1 MDNEKVE
8 LDMDI
13 ENLEF
18 ARNMANSDL
27 NVPYLN
33 RISIDLF
40 GVSGIKKEQVKN
52 LMSDPIKNASEL
64 QKVYNIIKSTS
75 GTLKEIVLYKT
86 NVLTYDH
93 FIVPLDMSKY
103 NSKDKLEKAE
113 FNAASQLEKYQLKYN
128 LPWIVQRVVE
138 QGVIY
143 LYKVETSTEIYF
155 IEIPASMC
163 TMTSFKDGVWRFGV
177 NVKKLTDKN
186 IVCYPTEMQ
195 DIYIKNKSG
204 GLRDELIDNT
214 YYELSENAFAFTLE
228 RFSDKGIPYYSHLLY
243 DLLSLDELKGMETES
258 AKLDNYKLIHQTPL
272 TDKDTGKMQHTNDVN
287 TMYHN
292 ALKKQVPNGVGVVTS
307 PLPIN
312 SITLGNSKESKMNYY
327 NKLEESIYSS
337 SGINSELMN
346 GSKSSNEAIALG
358 AIIDTLLAFKVLNE
372 IKHWLNID
380 LKRNAK
386 TKNWKVTFVESTKHN
401 RQQMIND
408 AKSTITTWFGKRMYM
423 ALQGYTPLDSI
434 NIIKY
439 EDMLGLSDVL
449 KPLMTSHTASSSDSG
464 RPSNSET
471 EGSLTQTG
479 EAE

>member
-33 RISIDLF
+33 RISTDLF
-40 GVSGIKKEQVKN
+40 GVSSIKKEQVKK

-64 QKVYNIIKSTS
+64 QKVYNIIKNTS

-86 NVLTYDH
+86 NILTYDH
-93 FIVPLDMSKY
+93 FIVPLDMNKY
-103 NSKDKLEKAE
+103 NNKDKLEKAE

-128 LPWIVQRVVE
+128 LPWMVQRVVE

-143 LYKVETSTEIYF
+143 LYKVETPTEIYF
-155 IEIPASMC
+155 IEIPSSMC
-163 TMTSFKDGVWRFGV
+163 TMTSFKDGVWRFGI
-177 NVKKLTDKN
+177 NVKKLTEKN
-186 IVCYPTEMQ
+186 IVCYPAEIQ
-195 DIYIKNKSG
+195 EIYTKNKSG

-258 AKLDNYKLIHQTPL
+258 AKLDNYKLIWQKAL
-272 TDKDTGKMQHTNDVN
+272 TDKDTGKLQHDRETNQL
-287 TMYHN
+287 YHN
-292 ALKKQVPNGVGVVTS
+292 ALKKQIPPGVGAVTS
-307 PLPIN
+307 PLPIE

-386 TKNWKVTFVESTKHN
+386 TKNWKVVFVESTKHN
-401 RQQMIND
+401 KQQMIND

-423 ALQGYTPLDSI
+423 ALQGYSPLDSI
-434 NIIKY
+434 NVIKY
-439 EDMLGLSDVL
+439 EDMLGLNDVL
-449 KPLMTSHTASSSDSG
+449 KPLMTSHTASSNDSG